1 MHVVEIDAEAT
12 HDLRRRVLRDDR
24 PGADV
29 HFPEDDTPGTFH
41 LAAVT
46 EEGTVLAVASFT
58 PEDTPHRP
66 TSRCVRV
73 RGMAVERGVQGTGVG
88 RLLLQAAMDHLRS
101 QGVEVLWANGR
112 DSVLGFY
119 ERLGWRVLGEGFTTA
134 TGIPHHVVL
143 IDL

>member
-24 PGADV
+24 PDADV
-29 HFPEDDTPGTFH
+29 HFPEDDAPGTFH
-41 LAAVT
+41 LGAVA
-46 EEGTVLAVASFT
+46 EEGAVLAVASFT
-58 PEDTPHRP
+58 PEGTPHRP

-73 RGMAVERGVQGTGVG
+73 RGMAVEPGVQGTGVG
-88 RLLLQAAMDHLRS
+88 RLLLEAAVDHLRRE
-101 QGVEVLWANGR
+101 GFEVLWANGR

-119 ERLGWRVLGEGFTTA
+119 ERLGWQVLGVGFTTV